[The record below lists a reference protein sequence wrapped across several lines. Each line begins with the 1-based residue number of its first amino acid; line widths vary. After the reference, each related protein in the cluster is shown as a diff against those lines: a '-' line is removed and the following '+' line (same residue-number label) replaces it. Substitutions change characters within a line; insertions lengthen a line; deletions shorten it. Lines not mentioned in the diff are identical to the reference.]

1 MPPPALDPDAS
12 TASPGLALP
21 LSRWQNFKTF
31 INRLGPAGP
40 LALLAATFPP
50 LGGFVLIAYSSR
62 LAVWLQAHPS
72 SGLWIYL
79 LAAVALTALSMLPTY
94 ACAFL
99 GGWTFGLWIGFPIS
113 MAAFVGGALL
123 AYIIYA
129 RAAGERVVAIV
140 KEHPKW
146 EAVRVALL
154 GSGFWKSL
162 WIITLLRL
170 PPMSPFAATNFVL
183 AAARAPIGA
192 YVLATFIGMAP
203 RTAAAIWAASH
214 ASKLDFSD
222 GKSVWSFTIG
232 LIVTI
237 AIVAII
243 GHMAKQAI
251 KRVTDSPATV

>member
-1 MPPPALDPDAS
+1 MPLPALDPAPTDAR
-12 TASPGLALP
+12 TFACP
-21 LSRWQNFKTF
+21 LSRWQRFKTF

-62 LAVWLQAHPS
+62 LAIWLRAHPG

-79 LAAVALTALSMLPTY
+79 VGAAALTALAMLPTY

-99 GGWTFGLWIGFPIS
+99 GGWTFGLWLGFPIS
-113 MAAFVGGALL
+113 MAAFCGGALL
-123 AYIIYA
+123 AYIINA

-170 PPMSPFAATNFVL
+170 PPQSPFAATNFIL
-183 AAARAPIGA
+183 ATTRAPIGA

-203 RTAAAIWAASH
+203 RTTAAMWAASH

-222 GKSVWSFTIG
+222 GKSIWSFTIG

-243 GHMAKQAI
+243 GHLAKQAI
-251 KRVTDSPATV
+251 KRVTDKPQ

>member
-1 MPPPALDPDAS
+1 MPPPALDPSDPSVA
-12 TASPGLALP
+12 TAPFTLP
-21 LSRWQNFKTF
+21 PSRWQRFKTV

-62 LAVWLQAHPS
+62 LGYWLRAHPDT
-72 SGLWIYL
+72 GFWIYL
-79 LAAVALTALSMLPTY
+79 LGAAILTALAMLPTY

-99 GGWTFGLWIGFPIS
+99 GGWAFGLWRGFPIS
-113 MAAFVGGALL
+113 MGAFCGGALL
-123 AYIIYA
+123 AYLINA
-129 RAAGERVVAIV
+129 RAAGDRVVAIV

-170 PPMSPFAATNFVL
+170 PPQSPFAATNFVL
-183 AAARAPIGA
+183 ATTRAPIGA

-203 RTAAAIWAASH
+203 RTAVAVWAAAH
-214 ASKLDFSD
+214 ARTLDFSD
-222 GKSVWSFTIG
+222 GKNIWSFTIG

-237 AIVAII
+237 AIVAVI
-243 GHMAKQAI
+243 GHLAKQAI
-251 KRVTDSPATV
+251 ARVTAQPE